1 MTKIGCMR
9 VSKAKRGESIDLQR
23 DFALLPRR

>member
-9 VSKAKRGESIDLQR
+9 VSKANGDQSIDLQR
-23 DFALLPRR
+23 DFALRPPR